1 MKKEKKEN
9 LIFKKNF
16 YERVLKKK
24 KDYYEVLLILSIIYS
39 ELGQYEKAMEVD
51 KKIIEISPYN
61 PIAYYNLAC
70 DYSILGDV
78 EKSAKWLK
86 YAINL
91 GYKDFKYMEKDP
103 DLKNVRKTSLYRE
116 ILKKVGRALE

>member
-1 MKKEKKEN
+1 MKKEKNGN
-9 LIFKKNF
+9 LLFHKNF

-51 KKIIEISPYN
+51 KKIIEISPYD

-86 YAINL
+86 YAINI
-91 GYKDFKYMEKDP
+91 GYKNFKYMEKDP
-103 DLKNVRKTSLYRE
+103 DLKNLRKTSLYRK
-116 ILKKVGRALE
+116 ILKKISRV

>member
-24 KDYYEVLLILSIIYS
+24 KDYYEVLFMLSAIYS
-39 ELGQYEKAMEVD
+39 ELEQYEKAMEVD
-51 KKIIEISPYN
+51 KKIIEISTYD

-70 DYSILGDV
+70 DYSTLGNV

-86 YAINL
+86 YAISL

-103 DLKNVRKTSLYRE
+103 DLKNVRETLLYRE
-116 ILKKVGRALE
+116 ILKKVGRA

>member
-1 MKKEKKEN
+1 MKKGKKH
-9 LIFKKNF
+9 LIFRKNF

-24 KDYYEVLLILSIIYS
+24 KDYYEVLMQLSIIYS
-39 ELGQYEKAMEVD
+39 ELGQYEKAKEVD
-51 KKIIEISPYN
+51 KKIVEISPYD

-78 EKSAKWLK
+78 ERSVKWLK

-103 DLKNVRKTSLYRE
+103 DLENARKTSLYRE
-116 ILKKVGRALE
+116 ILKKIDRV